1 MGAQGAPE
9 GLPTRLTTM
18 DSTRWQKVQALFH
31 EASELPEPDRRA
43 FLDARCKD
51 DPGLA
56 VDVLVLLEEDASGN
70 SLLDR
75 GVAQAANQVFGDD
88 LPGSPCFKQFGPYRI
103 IREIGE
109 GGMGVVYLAERE
121 DLGSQVAIKVLR
133 DAELSPARRR
143 RFAIEQRT
151 LAQLNHPG
159 IARLYDANTTPD
171 GTPFFVMEYV
181 EGVPLTDFCR
191 QRQSTTAERLGL
203 FRAVCEAVLYAHRQ
217 TVIHRDL
224 KPSNILVKD
233 DGGVRL
239 LDFGIAKRLETLGES
254 GDQTIAGLRL
264 MTPAYA
270 SPEQMR
276 GEQVGIQT
284 DVYSLGVVLYE
295 LLAGQLPFN
304 LSKLTPRQ
312 AERVVT
318 EKEAERPSLA
328 AGKDQGAGNDVRSV
342 VAGKAA
348 WADLDVLCL
357 TAIHKDTQQR
367 YQSVEALLRDVDHF
381 LKGEP
386 LEARPDTASYRLR
399 KFARRNWRSLTA
411 AGAGLALIAVLVG
424 FFVVRLA
431 KERRTTLAEAA
442 RTGRIQKFMTNL
454 FQGGSADAGPAVDLR
469 VVTLLDRGVQEAQSL
484 DAEPETQAE
493 LYQTLGT
500 LYENVGKLDEAERLL
515 KLALNKRR
523 ALFGPDHP
531 QVAESLV
538 SLGLLR
544 DNQSRLPEA
553 EGLVRE
559 GLAIARRHYP
569 ANHPAVAQA
578 ATALGQVLA
587 DRGAY
592 SSAIPALEE
601 VVRVQTAKGGATPEL
616 MDALHSLAEAQFSDS
631 HYEASQSVEERLL
644 PLYRQTYGDRH
655 PRVAEV
661 LLTLGQIQCDLGH
674 YAEAEK
680 LERQALEKIQSWY
693 GKDSPEAATDMT
705 IFGRTLLYERRFDE
719 AVALLQQSLEIKQ
732 RMYGKVHTTVASS
745 LNDLGNAATMQG
757 KYDLA
762 QQYFQREA
770 DIYRTVYGEH
780 HHLYA
785 TARSNLGSVYM
796 GMHEWA
802 QAETIF
808 RSVIPI
814 YVETQSANNINT
826 GIARIKLGRTLVRQK
841 KYAEAESQSRAGY
854 NTLVRQMDPKV
865 SWLKS
870 ARQDLVEEY
879 VALNRADQAAKFRA
893 EAAALDAKP
902 TQVASK
908 K

>member
-1 MGAQGAPE
+1 
-9 GLPTRLTTM
+9 M
-18 DSTRWQKVQALFH
+18 DSARWQIVQTLFH
-31 EASELPEPDRRA
+31 EALELPETERRG
-43 FLDARCKD
+43 FLEAQCKD

-56 VDVLVLLEEDASGN
+56 AEVLVLLEEDASGD

-75 GVAQAANQVFGDD
+75 DIAQAANQVFSDA
-88 LPGSPCFKQFGPYRI
+88 LPGAPPFKGFGPYRI

-191 QRQSTTAERLGL
+191 RRQSTVAERLRL
-203 FRAVCEAVLYAHRQ
+203 FRAVCEAVLYAHQ
-217 TVIHRDL
+217 QAVIHRDL

-233 DGGVRL
+233 DGSVRL
-239 LDFGIAKRLETLGES
+239 LDFGIAKRLESLGES
-254 GDQTIAGLRL
+254 SDQTIAGLHL

-276 GEQVGIQT
+276 GEQIGVQT

-295 LLAGQLPFN
+295 LLAGRVPFN
-304 LSKLTPRQ
+304 LSKLTPPQ
-312 AERVVT
+312 AEKVVT
-318 EKEAERPSLA
+318 QKEAERPSLA
-328 AGKDQGAGNDVRSV
+328 AAKVDAPAKDNGHAV
-342 VAGKAA
+342 VAGKAT
-348 WADLDVLCL
+348 WADLDVLCV

-386 LEARPDTASYRLR
+386 LEARPDTVRYRLR
-399 KFARRNWRSLTA
+399 KFSARHWRSLTV
-411 AGAGLALIAVLVG
+411 AGAAFALVAALVV

-431 KERRTTLAEAA
+431 NERRTTLAEAA
-442 RTGRIQKFMTNL
+442 RTHRIQKFMTNL
-454 FQGGSADAGPAVDLR
+454 FQGGSADAGPADDLR
-469 VVTLLDRGVQEAQSL
+469 VVTLLDRGVQDAQSMS
-484 DAEPETQAE
+484 AEPEIQAE

-500 LYENVGKLDEAERLL
+500 LYENLGKFDEANRLL
-515 KLALNKRR
+515 NLALNERR
-523 ALFGPDHP
+523 SLFGPDHP
-531 QVAESLV
+531 QVAECMV
-538 SLGLLR
+538 ALGLLR
-544 DNQSRLPEA
+544 DSQGQLPEA
-553 EGLVRE
+553 ERLVRE
-559 GLAIARRHYP
+559 GLAIAKRHYP

-592 SSAIPALEE
+592 STAIPILAE
-601 VVRVQTAKGGATPEL
+601 VVRVQSAKVGATPEL
-616 MDALHSLAEAQFSDS
+616 MAALHALAEAQFSDG
-631 HYEASQSVEERLL
+631 HYEASQSVEARLL
-644 PLYRQTYGDRH
+644 PLYRQTYGERH
-655 PRVAEV
+655 PRVADA
-661 LLTLGQIQCDLGH
+661 LMTLGQIQHDLGH

-680 LERQALEKIQSWY
+680 FERQGLEMIQAWY

-705 IFGRTLLYERRFDE
+705 IFARTLLFENRFDD
-719 AVALLQQSLEIKQ
+719 AVDLLQQSLTIKE
-732 RMYGKVHTTVASS
+732 RIFGKVHPAVASS
-745 LNDLGNAATMQG
+745 LNDLGNAASKQG
-757 KYDLA
+757 KYDFA
-762 QQYFQREA
+762 EQYFEREA
-770 DIYRTVYGEH
+770 DIYRAVYGDH
-780 HHLYA
+780 HYLFA

-796 GMHEWA
+796 GRHDWA
-802 QAETIF
+802 RAEAIF

-814 YVETQSANNINT
+814 YIETQSANNINT

-841 KYAEAESQSRAGY
+841 RYAEAEAQTRAGY
-854 NTLVRQMDPKV
+854 NTLVSQMDPKV
-865 SWLKS
+865 TWLKS
-870 ARQDLVEEY
+870 ARQDLLEEY
-879 VALNRADQAAKFRA
+879 TALNQADQAAKFRA
-893 EAAALDAKP
+893 EAAALDAHP
-902 TQVASK
+902 VQVANK